1 MKLTARVGLVY
12 QAERESCCTDDE
24 RIEYCEAHCKG
35 GVVGISGR
43 EGGAKECQSFC
54 QVPITL
60 DFLPTPNQPDPDLK
74 PKSTAQGFS
83 QNGHIFEILP

>member
-1 MKLTARVGLVY
+1 MIRKGLGDNAMQKDV
-12 QAERESCCTDDE
+12 EGK
-24 RIEYCEAHCKG
+24 YCEAHCKG